1 MIVSTCLWR
10 TSEDLQSSM
19 LLSPIPHTQ
28 TGRSSSGPL
37 PSFLRSVPPPPC
49 PHVALLHGNY
59 SLPPTSP
66 HSHSPGCVPTHPCP
80 PHAIGRRAHL
90 DTSHL
95 LLAGGKHFAGSHSGR
110 RRHPAPWTAPSTLQ
124 VLTVAARPQRGST
137 RAPFSVHSPFISL
150 ALFLYRYKIL
160 LCISHSE
167 RNCMLTVKQKDGIK
181 FGTRRK
187 GPRLQ
192 QVALREV
199 SIVHSWQDSFR
210 TVPVCQLV
218 CCLTRMTSPHAAAR
232 WPTSWIPHQSPPH
245 TPH

>member
-59 SLPPTSP
+59 SLPPTP
-66 HSHSPGCVPTHPCP
+66 LHSHSPGCVPTHPCP
-80 PHAIGRRAHL
+80 LHAIGRRAHL

-110 RRHPAPWTAPSTLQ
+110 R
-124 VLTVAARPQRGST
+124 
-137 RAPFSVHSPFISL
+137 
-150 ALFLYRYKIL
+150 
-160 LCISHSE
+160 
-167 RNCMLTVKQKDGIK
+167 
-181 FGTRRK
+181 
-187 GPRLQ
+187 
-192 QVALREV
+192 
-199 SIVHSWQDSFR
+199 
-210 TVPVCQLV
+210 
-218 CCLTRMTSPHAAAR
+218 
-232 WPTSWIPHQSPPH
+232 QSPRALDGAQHGAQH
-245 TPH
+245 TAGTHSGHQTSAGKHTGSLFCSLPLHIFSSLFI

>member
-1 MIVSTCLWR
+1 MPLRTFVIVSTCLWR

-110 RRHPAPWTAPSTLQ
+110 RPAHCRCSQWPPDLSREAHGLPFLFTPPSYL
-124 VLTVAARPQRGST
+124 
-137 RAPFSVHSPFISL
+137 
-150 ALFLYRYKIL
+150 
-160 LCISHSE
+160 
-167 RNCMLTVKQKDGIK
+167 
-181 FGTRRK
+181 
-187 GPRLQ
+187 
-192 QVALREV
+192 
-199 SIVHSWQDSFR
+199 
-210 TVPVCQLV
+210 
-218 CCLTRMTSPHAAAR
+218 
-232 WPTSWIPHQSPPH
+232 
-245 TPH
+245 